1 MNKYFFFLLLIGSI
15 LSCKQEPKEVAVETK
30 QTAIISDTIAE
41 NPASG
46 ISSGASGAKMENVK
60 AEDVQIGLAVPQV
73 SDANAQKF
81 IDDYEKFIHEFNLA
95 ANKKQKEKCLE
106 MGKKVQGMNKDAYA
120 MTAKLSGSDQQ
131 KAQEYF
137 DSKSHYLLLL
147 MTSTR

>member
-1 MNKYFFFLLLIGSI
+1 MTKYYFFLLLIGSL
-15 LSCKQEPKEVAVETK
+15 LSCKQEPKVETAETK
-30 QTAIISDTIAE
+30 VTTTAVDTAPRT
-41 NPASG
+41 PASG
-46 ISSGASGAKMENVK
+46 LSTGANGEKMAEVK
-60 AEDVQIGLAVPQV
+60 AEDVQIGLSKPQV

-95 ANKKQKEKCLE
+95 ANKKEKEKCIE
-106 MGKKVQGMNKDAYA
+106 MGKKVQGLNKDAYA
-120 MTAKLSGSDQQ
+120 LTAKLSGSDQQ